1 MGEGIL
7 AMSSAE
13 RERLV
18 VIGQVAS
25 RVLRQGLAAERLGL
39 CVRQVKRLVRAYRER
54 GDAGLVSRR
63 RGQTSNRRLGA
74 GVTARV
80 KGFLLDKYR
89 DFGPT
94 LAAEKLLDLDGITV
108 SRETIRQMQIGAG
121 LWKPKRRRQTPQ
133 IRRDGIM
140 RMMLRARI
148 DATKGSEG

>member
-94 LAAEKLLDLDGITV
+94 EAGGTGRDRGLA
-108 SRETIRQMQIGAG
+108 
-121 LWKPKRRRQTPQ
+121 
-133 IRRDGIM
+133 RDGSAASD
-140 RMMLRARI
+140 RTRGLE
-148 DATKGSEG
+148 T

>member
-94 LAAEKLLDLDGITV
+94 LAAEKLAELEGIAV
-108 SRETIRQMQIGAG
+108 SRETVRRLQIELGV
-121 LWKPKRRRQTPQ
+121 WKRSGGV
-133 IRRDGIM
+133 ISGCFNCASGV
-140 RMMLRARI
+140 RALVN
-148 DATKGSEG
+148 